1 MLEQRTIRLRTEI
14 PGPKSRAYL
23 ERRRAVVSRA
33 VSEGIPICVDHAAG
47 STVTDVDGNHFLDF
61 TGGIGVLNVGHV
73 PPSVRDAITEQA
85 GRLLHTC
92 FMVAGYEPYVGLCE
106 DLVALVPGDFEK
118 KVVLANSGAEA
129 VETAVKIARAA
140 TGRDA
145 VIVFSHAYHGRT
157 LLTLTMTAKH
167 RNYKRGFG
175 PFAPE
180 IYRAPLPFAYG
191 GVSVD
196 DAARAV
202 DQLVDVEVGAERIAA
217 IVIEPVA
224 GEGGYIPV
232 QPRFLAHLRALC
244 DRTGAVLVLDE
255 VQTGFGRTGT
265 MFAVEQS
272 GIDADL
278 LCVAKSLAAGM
289 PLAAVVG
296 RAELMDAPLPGG
308 LGGTYSGNP
317 VACAAARASLAL
329 MRAPAYL
336 ERAVAIGETVRERF
350 TAWQAGLPLI
360 GDVRSAGPM
369 AALELVADRVSRAPA
384 SQACADVVRR
394 AYERGLILVRAGLHD
409 NVIRFIAPLVIT
421 DRELN
426 EGLNVLR
433 GALEEVSHGARLRS
447 SGR

>member
-1 MLEQRTIRLRTEI
+1 MLEQQTIRLRTEI

-33 VSEGIPICVDHAAG
+33 VSEGVPICVDHASGA
-47 STVTDVDGNHFLDF
+47 TLTDIDGNQFLDF
-61 TGGIGVLNVGHV
+61 TAGIGVLNTGHV
-73 PPSVRDAITEQA
+73 PPSVRDAIVEQA

-92 FMVAGYEPYVGLCE
+92 FMVAGYEPYVALCE

-118 KVVLANSGAEA
+118 KVVLANSGADA

-157 LLTLTMTAKH
+157 LLTMSMTAKH

-180 IYRAPLPFAYG
+180 IYRSPLPFAYG

-196 DAARAV
+196 DARRAI
-202 DQLVDVEVGAERIAA
+202 DQLVDVEVGAERVAA

-232 QPRFLAHLRALC
+232 PAAFLLHLRMLC
-244 DRTGAVLVLDE
+244 DRVGAVLVLDE

-336 ERAVAIGETVRERF
+336 ERATAIGEIVRERF
-350 TAWQAGLPLI
+350 EAWSDALPII
-360 GDVRSAGPM
+360 GDVRCAGPM
-369 AALELVADRVSRAPA
+369 AALELVTDRATRAPA
-384 SQACADVVRR
+384 AQACADVVRH
-394 AYERGLILVRAGLHD
+394 AYEHGLILVRAGLHD
-409 NVIRFIAPLVIT
+409 NVIRFIAPLVISN
-421 DRELN
+421 RELN
-426 EGLNVLR
+426 EGLNVLHS
-433 GALEEVSHGARLRS
+433 ALEETSHGA
-447 SGR
+447 

>member
-1 MLEQRTIRLRTEI
+1 
-14 PGPKSRAYL
+14 
-23 ERRRAVVSRA
+23 
-33 VSEGIPICVDHAAG
+33 
-47 STVTDVDGNHFLDF
+47 
-61 TGGIGVLNVGHV
+61 
-73 PPSVRDAITEQA
+73 
-85 GRLLHTC
+85 
-92 FMVAGYEPYVGLCE
+92 
-106 DLVALVPGDFEK
+106 
-118 KVVLANSGAEA
+118 
-129 VETAVKIARAA
+129 
-140 TGRDA
+140 
-145 VIVFSHAYHGRT
+145 
-157 LLTLTMTAKH
+157 
-167 RNYKRGFG
+167 
-175 PFAPE
+175 
-180 IYRAPLPFAYG
+180 
-191 GVSVD
+191 
-196 DAARAV
+196 
-202 DQLVDVEVGAERIAA
+202 
-217 IVIEPVA
+217 
-224 GEGGYIPV
+224 
-232 QPRFLAHLRALC
+232 
-244 DRTGAVLVLDE
+244 
-255 VQTGFGRTGT
+255 

-433 GALEEVSHGARLRS
+433 GALEEVSHGA
-447 SGR
+447 